1 MSLNDQRACSLK
13 RALSLKKMFSF
24 NQACMIGLSIL
35 LLSACADIALKQ
47 QPIMDEALLD
57 AINERELGQHQ
68 QALLK
73 FDVLANQ
80 GNPKAIYNKG
90 LMVLNGQG
98 ILDDYAQAQR
108 LFESA
113 LSPLQSMAKQNDPYA
128 QYALGDMYEYG
139 FGTDVNTAEAARWYA
154 KALDA
159 FLPSAQA
166 GDAFAQFMLAVIY
179 RNGVGVDEDDKKV
192 LYWLENSANQGY
204 VQAQYMLGFMHREG
218 QGVADIEKNKVYANM
233 FKWYHKAAAQGHLDA
248 QFYLGLL
255 YSSKEAD
262 IENDVYAYVWYD
274 MLPEH
279 YIPAKNNIRI
289 IKSRLT
295 AKEMSEAK
303 RLAAQCRNTQFKQC
317 R

>member
-1 MSLNDQRACSLK
+1 
-13 RALSLKKMFSF
+13 
-24 NQACMIGLSIL
+24 MIGLSVL

-218 QGVADIEKNKVYANM
+218 QGVADIEKDKVYANM
-233 FKWYHKAAAQGHLDA
+233 FKWYHMAAAQGHLDA

-255 YSSKEAD
+255 YSSEEAD

>member
-1 MSLNDQRACSLK
+1 
-13 RALSLKKMFSF
+13 MFSF

-159 FLPSAQA
+159 FLLSAQA

-218 QGVADIEKNKVYANM
+218 KVSLISKKIRCMLTCLSGITWLLHKDILTHNFISDYCTHPKRQTLKMMSTPM
-233 FKWYHKAAAQGHLDA
+233 FG
-248 QFYLGLL
+248 
-255 YSSKEAD
+255 
-262 IENDVYAYVWYD
+262 
-274 MLPEH
+274 MTCCP
-279 YIPAKNNIRI
+279 NIIFRQKI
-289 IKSRLT
+289 IFGSLN
-295 AKEMSEAK
+295 
-303 RLAAQCRNTQFKQC
+303 QD
-317 R
+317 